1 MTTLARTRHAT
12 SRFVIP
18 IAGEISEIM
27 SASPETTQPHDT
39 TGEVICREDNRAGII
54 ILNRAKALN
63 ALSLE
68 MIREMDSRFHAWA
81 KNPHI
86 YGVIQRAHDDG
97 AFCAGGD
104 IKAIYNLRDEDPDA
118 GERFYREEYQHN
130 WTLQRFIKPTVS
142 LINGICMGGGVGIS
156 VHGTHRVAG
165 EGYKLA
171 MPETAIG
178 LFPDV
183 GGSYFLPQLPG
194 RIGLYLGLTGATI
207 GPADG
212 YHLGLATHCVSA
224 DQFDDIQ
231 EAMSDAEPIDAVLD
245 ARHADP
251 GESPLMRLRSDIDRL
266 FGPGSVLDII
276 AGLES
281 ETGALRDW
289 AQETARELR
298 KRSPT
303 SLALT
308 LRLYEEGARLADLR
322 ACLKLEFRCSV
333 RCMRAHDH
341 YEGVRAKMIDKD
353 NAPDWRPARLED
365 VRDDDIDA
373 YLAPLT
379 DVPELDLPDHWTLVE

>member
-1 MTTLARTRHAT
+1 
-12 SRFVIP
+12 
-18 IAGEISEIM
+18 M
-27 SASPETTQPHDT
+27 SASPETTTPDDT
-39 TGEVICREDNRAGII
+39 SSDVICREDNRAGII

-68 MIREMDSRFHAWA
+68 MIREMDPRFHAWA

-104 IKAIYNLRDEDPDA
+104 IKAIYNLRDEDKDA
-118 GERFYREEYQHN
+118 GVRFYREEYQHN

-142 LINGICMGGGVGIS
+142 LINGLCMGGGVGIS

-165 EGYKLA
+165 KGYKLA

-183 GGSYFLPQLPG
+183 GGSYFLPKLPG

-212 YHLGLATHCVSA
+212 YHLGLATHCISA
-224 DQFDDIQ
+224 DRFDDIQ
-231 EAMSDAEPIDAVLD
+231 DAMSEAEPIDAVLD

-251 GESPLMRLRSDIDRL
+251 GESPLMRMRADIDRL

-276 AGLES
+276 ARLES
-281 ETGALRDW
+281 ETGDLRDW
-289 AQETARELR
+289 AQKTAHELR

-303 SLALT
+303 SLTLT

-322 ACLKLEFRCSV
+322 ESLKLEFRCSV

-379 DVPELDLPDHWTLVE
+379 DVPELDLPDHWTLVD